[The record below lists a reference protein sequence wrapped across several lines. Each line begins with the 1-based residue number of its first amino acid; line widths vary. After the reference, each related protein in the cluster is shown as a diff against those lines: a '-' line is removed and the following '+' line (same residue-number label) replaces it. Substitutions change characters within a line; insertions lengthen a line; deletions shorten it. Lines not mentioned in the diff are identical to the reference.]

1 MLLQIQ
7 SSTSVTAV
15 LPDKFVA
22 NENLQHLR
30 VDSPKLTLQTV
41 SVCGFAKTW
50 VMCLGRN
57 GACCY
62 KLQIQTSTSVTGT
75 VTAVLPAKFNEDLQH
90 LRVDSP
96 KLTLQT
102 VSVCGFAKTW
112 LWLCRSRRANGMGMG
127 HAARL
132 KKRYSRVGK
141 AQFDANDFQHLRVDS
156 S

>member
-62 KLQIQTSTSVTGT
+62 KLQIQSSTSVT

-102 VSVCGFAKTW
+102 VSVCGFANDLVMVVSKSKGERNEACCKAQSTFQRLW
-112 LWLCRSRRANGMGMG
+112 LW
-127 HAARL
+127 
-132 KKRYSRVGK
+132 
-141 AQFDANDFQHLRVDS
+141 
-156 S
+156 